1 MPVAELLNLLA
12 EGLLNTLALTAL
24 SLPPA
29 VALGLLLGA
38 LRACFSGRLRAALDA
53 AADALRGI
61 PLLALLYAFT
71 YGLPELGLRLQPFT
85 ASALALI
92 LCSSAY
98 LSEYVRTG
106 VLSSA
111 EGEILAAQSLG
122 ASRLQ
127 VLRYVVAPHLLKTA
141 LPAIANEAVYLLQ
154 ATTLA
159 GLVGV
164 YELLSAAKTYNSKYF
179 DFWTPAAMLA
189 TIYIALSVAVEK
201 VVTSSGSLGRRWLKL
216 R

>member
-1 MPVAELLNLLA
+1 LPLAELLDLLA
-12 EGLLNTLALTAL
+12 AGLANTLTLAAL

-29 VALGLLLGA
+29 VALGTLLGV
-38 LRACFSGRLRAALDA
+38 LRACLPGRLRAPLDA
-53 AADALRGI
+53 VADLLRGL

-71 YGLPELGLRLQPFT
+71 YGLPELGAPLQPMA
-85 ASALALI
+85 ASALALA

-98 LSEYVRTG
+98 VSEYVRAG
-106 VLSSA
+106 LLSAA

-127 VLRYVVAPHLLKTA
+127 VLRYVVAPHLLEVA
-141 LPAIANEAVYLLQ
+141 LPAIANEAVYLVQ

-164 YELLSAAKTYNSKYF
+164 YELFSAARTYNSKYF
-179 DFWTPAAMLA
+179 DFWTPAAALA
-189 TIYIALSVAVEK
+189 ATFIALSAAVEGALK
-201 VVTSSGSLGRRWLKL
+201 ALGSLGRRWLKL

>member
-1 MPVAELLNLLA
+1 LPPTELLGLLA
-12 EGLLNTLALTAL
+12 EGFSNTLILAAL

-29 VALGLLLGA
+29 VALGALLGVLRACLSGA
-38 LRACFSGRLRAALDA
+38 LRSLLDA
-53 AADALRGI
+53 VADVLRGL

-71 YGLPELGLRLQPFT
+71 YGLPELGLSLQPLT
-85 ASALALI
+85 ASALALA

-98 LSEYVRTG
+98 ISEYVRVG
-106 VLSSA
+106 LLSAA

-127 VLRYVVAPHLLKTA
+127 VLRYVVAPHLLKVA
-141 LPAIANEAVYLLQ
+141 LPAVANEAVYLLQ

-164 YELLSAAKTYNSKYF
+164 YELFSAAKTYNSKYF
-179 DFWTPAAMLA
+179 DFWTPAAALA
-189 TIYIALSVAVEK
+189 AIFIALSVAIEEAFEAL
-201 VVTSSGSLGRRWLKL
+201 GSLGRRWLKL

>member
-1 MPVAELLNLLA
+1 MPAAELLNLLA
-12 EGLLNTLALTAL
+12 EGLLNTLALVAA

-29 VALGLLLGA
+29 VVIGTTLGT
-38 LRACFSGRLRAALDA
+38 LRACFHGRLRALLDA
-53 AADALRGI
+53 IADVLRGL

-71 YGLPELGLRLQPFT
+71 YGLPELGLRLQPLA

-98 LSEYVRTG
+98 LSEYVRVG

-127 VLRYVVAPHLLKTA
+127 VLRYVVAPHLLKTT

-164 YELLSAAKTYNSKYF
+164 YELFSAARTYNSKYF
-179 DFWTPAAMLA
+179 DFWTPAVALVA
-189 TIYIALSVAVEK
+189 IYTALSVTVEK
-201 VVTSSGSLGRRWLKL
+201 AITASGTLGRRWLKL

>member
-1 MPVAELLNLLA
+1 MPVDELLSLLA
-12 EGLLNTLALTAL
+12 EGFLNTLALTAI

-29 VALGLLLGA
+29 AALGLLLGIY
-38 LRACFSGRLRAALDA
+38 RACSSGWARAVLDA
-53 AADALRGI
+53 ITDALRGI

-71 YGLPELGLRLQPFT
+71 YGLPELGLPLQPQA
-85 ASALALI
+85 ASAIALT

-98 LSEYVRTG
+98 LSEYVRAG

-111 EGEILAAQSLG
+111 EGEILAAQSIG

-127 VLRYVVAPHLLKTA
+127 VVRYVVMPHLLRTA

-164 YELLSAAKTYNSKYF
+164 YELLSAARTYNSKYF
-179 DFWTPAAMLA
+179 DFWTPAAALVA
-189 TIYIALSVAVEK
+189 IYAALSVAVEK
-201 VVTSSGSLGRRWLKL
+201 AVSASGSLGRRWLKL